1 MALWATYHS
10 GSDLVLHAAGW
21 LEGGLTASFEK
32 FVLDV
37 EVLKM
42 FERLREGV
50 VVDAEHLAYDAI
62 RDEGPAGMFLA
73 SPHTL
78 EHYRDVADMTP
89 LFRSQ
94 AHPTWVKQG
103 AADGRSGG
111 RRGVEEA
118 ARELRGSGH
127 RRGVDEELQEYMAR
141 RKARC

>member
-1 MALWATYHS
+1 M
-10 GSDLVLHAAGW
+10 LHAAGW

-42 FERLREGV
+42 FDRLREGV

-78 EHYRDVADMTP
+78 EHYREWLTISP

-103 AADGRSGG
+103 APTADQSAVAEWKKLLAGYEDPGIDDA
-111 RRGVEEA
+111 VDA
-118 ARELRGSGH
+118 ELK
-127 RRGVDEELQEYMAR
+127 EFMAR
-141 RKARC
+141 RKAVLDA